1 MIWNKEENRF
11 SWSFIILVVYS
22 TLFLVVFDL
31 IWRLVNIGFM
41 ELAAGGAVL
50 WLIGAAAIIFKSR
63 KNIYK
68 KI

>member
-31 IWRLVNIGFM
+31 FWRLVNIGFV
-41 ELAAGGAVL
+41 ELAAGGAAL
-50 WLIGAAAIIFKSR
+50 WLAGAAFIIFKSR
-63 KNIYK
+63 K
-68 KI
+68 